1 MAEPRY
7 RYGGDSAI
15 GALLLPERR
24 EILRDEQ
31 NQLIGYD
38 DRGRAIVETIPAKYG
53 ESEVDVSYSPVVR
66 GARSALS
73 FIEDVFSGDT
83 ERMGSAAGRAETA
96 IRGVIGGLGLH
107 RKSMG

>member
-24 EILRDEQ
+24 EILREEQ

-38 DRGRAIVETIPAKYG
+38 DRGNAIVETIPAQYG
-53 ESEVDVSYSPVVR
+53 ESEVDLSYSPIAR
-66 GARSALS
+66 GADKTLS
-73 FIEDVFSGDT
+73 FLRDVFSGDP
-83 ERMGSAAGRAETA
+83 ERVGSAADRAETA
-96 IRGVIGGLGLH
+96 SQRSHGRSDRLCLKPI
-107 RKSMG
+107 